1 MKKQLEMKEVIVDSR
16 LEAQQFITFIE
27 KYYRKRGTYIN
38 LISTNLHRLIN
49 VKSYPTYFMID
60 TGRSYWNVNISKGR
74 NAMSIKDFKNYLLIK
89 DL

>member
-1 MKKQLEMKEVIVDSR
+1 MKKTFKIKEVMVDSR

-27 KYYRKRGTYIN
+27 NYYKKRGEYIN

-49 VKSYPTYFMID
+49 VKSYPAYFMID
-60 TGRSYWNVNISKGR
+60 TSKSYWNVNVSKGR

>member
-1 MKKQLEMKEVIVDSR
+1 MKKQSEVKKVVVDNR
-16 LEAQQFITFIE
+16 IEAQQFIVFIE
-27 KYYRKRGTYIN
+27 KYYKKRGTYIN

-49 VKSYPTYFMID
+49 VRSYPAYFMID
-60 TGRSYWNVNISKGR
+60 TSNSYWNVNVYKGH